1 MGFRSGY
8 DDLIG
13 HLERGLTA
21 MRNRTMLLRAED
33 NCAFFASCGC
43 GAPAT
48 EYYIRDGK
56 GEIKLMRFYTTPS
69 VDTAKQWAKRKAIV
83 RKQNP
88 AVVMLE
94 FDEEAAETIIKRFS
108 NDLVWGQFV
117 INNRNGLDYINAI
130 SVKEHNL
137 DARYDITY
145 GRIADYDVRDV
156 AIELAD
162 TGEMIQDVN
171 RILNPF
177 YAY

>member
-1 MGFRSGY
+1 MILYHGT
-8 DDLIG
+8 DIG
-13 HLERGLTA
+13 S
-21 MRNRTMLLRAED
+21 AEKILS
-33 NCAFFASCGC
+33 N
-43 GAPAT
+43 
-48 EYYIRDGK
+48 IRLDVGSMK
-56 GEIKLMRFYTTPS
+56 VDFGPGFYTTPS

-162 TGEMIQDVN
+162 TGEMIQDVS

-177 YAY
+177 YAYQYAFHTKASLKYVRATKIDKEVLA